1 MSAPADLSGAP
12 PNNPREQSKGIA
24 MKNFLAVYLGSPS
37 GMDEWKKLDEATR
50 KQKESAGMQG
60 WKDWMAKNA
69 GAIVDHGCPLGK
81 TKSISHTGIADTRN
95 NLAGYTIVRAESHEA
110 AAKLFQ
116 NHPHFAFFPGTAV
129 EIMECLPIPGM

>member
-1 MSAPADLSGAP
+1 MR
-12 PNNPREQSKGIA
+12 PRASRRKA
-24 MKNFLAVYLGSPS
+24 LACRVG
-37 GMDEWKKLDEATR
+37 KT
-50 KQKESAGMQG
+50 G
-60 WKDWMAKNA
+60 WRKNA
-69 GAIVDHGCPLGK
+69 DAIVDHGCPLGK